1 MPARWRRVTTRSV
14 RVLTYGGLGPG
25 DLLSLTTGPVVAPTA
40 WRPAADLQETATA
53 FVLTVELAGV
63 RDDDVDIVLYPDAVV
78 VSGSRRAA
86 SGEPDGW
93 YHALQI
99 RRGPFHLEVSLP
111 AAVDVERADAT
122 IENGMLRIT
131 LAKAGAQGEAE
142 R

>member
-14 RVLTYGGLGPG
+14 RVLTYSGLGPA
-25 DLLSLTTGPVVAPTA
+25 DLLSLTAGPVVAPTT

-53 FVLTVELAGV
+53 LILTVELAGI
-63 RDDDVDIVLYPDAVV
+63 RDEDVDILLYPDAVV

-86 SGEPDGW
+86 SGDPDGW

-99 RRGPFHLEVSLP
+99 RRGPFHLEVPLP
-111 AAVDVERADAT
+111 AMVDVERADAT
-122 IENGMLRIT
+122 IESGMLRIT
-131 LAKAGAQGEAE
+131 LSKLGPSTEAD